1 MKTTKITIKN
11 LFGISERELDGRSVE
26 LIGDNGTGKTSV
38 IDAVRYALTNQSERD
53 YVIRQG
59 SEEGEIIVETDTGLR
74 IDRKKRAGMSDY
86 KSIKDGRKDIQAPEN
101 FLQTL
106 FTPLQLDPVAFC
118 GMPKNE
124 QNRIILDLI
133 QFDWDLNWIREKFGE
148 IPSGVNYDQNILQVL
163 NDIQAESGDYF
174 QSRQDINRD
183 LRNKRAFITDIAKD
197 IPASYEADKWEAA
210 DVGTLYKKI
219 EKIKDTNNKIERAK
233 LFRDSYNNKIRGYEA
248 EREIQKGVAEK
259 EITSE
264 RTALNKTIERL
275 KAEIKA
281 AEVKIE
287 TLDGTL
293 KSKYALIDS
302 QFETK
307 KATLDTDMVTANT
320 YADVEPVDCKALE
333 DEVAEI
339 EKMKL
344 HLNEY
349 KRMKTMQAEADEL
362 AKDSEDLT
370 FKIDLA
376 RRLPGEILQT
386 ATIPVSNLTVVNGI
400 PLLNGLP
407 VSNLSDGE
415 KLALCVDVALSRPNA
430 LQIILI
436 DGIEKLSE
444 KNRSALYAKCKEKG
458 LQFIATRTTDSD
470 EMEINYL

>member
-1 MKTTKITIKN
+1 MKTTKISIKN

-26 LIGDNGTGKTSV
+26 LIGGNGTGKTSV
-38 IDAVRYALTNQSERD
+38 VDAIRYALTNQSERD

-59 SEEGEIIVETDTGLR
+59 ADEGEIIVETDTGLR

-86 KSIKDGRKDIQAPEN
+86 KSIKDGRRDIQAPEN

-148 IPSGVNYDQNILQVL
+148 IPSGINYDQNILQVL

-197 IPASYEADKWEAA
+197 IPASYEADKWEVA
-210 DVGTLYKKI
+210 DVGTIYKKI
-219 EKIKDTNNKIERAK
+219 EKIKDTNSKIERAK

-287 TLDGTL
+287 TLDGNL

-320 YADVEPVDCKALE
+320 YADVEPVDCTPLE
-333 DEVAEI
+333 TEVAEI

-349 KRMKTMQAEADEL
+349 KRMKTMQSEADKL
-362 AKDSEDLT
+362 AKDSDDLT
-370 FKIDLA
+370 YKIDLA

-400 PLLNGLP
+400 PLLNSLP

-444 KNRSALYAKCKEKG
+444 KNRTALYAKCKEKG